1 MIVFRI
7 KQIREKKNITAYK
20 LAKEVD
26 ISRSYLSE
34 LENNKKMNVSLKV
47 LFDISKYLDVNIKDL
62 FYTSFDISVLR
73 KKMHSYIDKYGLD
86 SKEVLEVSQ
95 LIDLLLNIDSVIKKS

>member
-1 MIVFRI
+1 MIVCRI

-95 LIDLLLNIDSVIKKS
+95 LIDLLLNIDSVIKNS